1 MFRKPSILFTFVLS
15 LFLLIGSEALNA
27 QTGSDAK
34 PATVADTASSSQ
46 GQEKLTSE
54 LSSAIS
60 PSSPPGALIGTA
72 TAFDLYW
79 VDVKAGTDSGSNISS
94 TINWGGVLP
103 TGASPTTCTLT
114 LSSPPPGPV
123 QVELDGASGASGPVT
138 MDSQNLVIN
147 KTAFADWF
155 PAGLSTT
162 YFSTAIF
169 WIDGQWF
176 SLSKDMTTAGGY
188 PVLQWS
194 PAALT
199 ITYQ

>member
-1 MFRKPSILFTFVLS
+1 MFTKIFVLLSLTFSILLS
-15 LFLLIGSEALNA
+15 SPSGHLKA
-27 QTGSDAK
+27 QTGTDA
-34 PATVADTASSSQ
+34 AQTNTTTAS
-46 GQEKLTSE
+46 EFTSKSIMKSGE
-54 LSSAIS
+54 LFSAIS

-72 TAFDLYW
+72 TAFTNYW
-79 VDVKAGTDSGSNISS
+79 VDVKAGTDSGPSISS
-94 TINWGGVLP
+94 KIYWGGLLP
-103 TGASPTTCTLT
+103 GGALPTTCTLA

-123 QVELDGASGASGPVT
+123 QVQLNGATNSTPVT

-147 KTAFADWF
+147 KASFPDWF
-155 PAGLSTT
+155 PAGLSTA
-162 YFSTAIF
+162 YFTDAYF

>member
-1 MFRKPSILFTFVLS
+1 MVSCLTVALFFS
-15 LFLLIGSEALNA
+15 FFSNNIKA
-27 QTGSDAK
+27 QTGTATPQASATTNEQKNSDY
-34 PATVADTASSSQ
+34 TTML
-46 GQEKLTSE
+46 GE
-54 LSSAIS
+54 LASAIS

-72 TAFDLYW
+72 TAFDLFW
-79 VDVKAGTDSGSNISS
+79 VDVKAGTSSGDSITSSIS
-94 TINWGGVLP
+94 WGGLLP
-103 TGASPTTCTLT
+103 SGATPTTCTLS

-123 QVELDGASGASGPVT
+123 QVELIGAGVATGVVT

-147 KTAFADWF
+147 KASFSDWF

-162 YFSTAIF
+162 YFFSAIF

-176 SLSKDMTTAGGY
+176 SLSDGIKTASGY
-188 PVLQWS
+188 PVLQWQ

>member
-1 MFRKPSILFTFVLS
+1 
-15 LFLLIGSEALNA
+15 
-27 QTGSDAK
+27 
-34 PATVADTASSSQ
+34 
-46 GQEKLTSE
+46 
-54 LSSAIS
+54 
-60 PSSPPGALIGTA
+60 
-72 TAFDLYW
+72 LYW
-79 VDVKAGTDSGSNISS
+79 VDVKAGTDSGPSIGSS
-94 TINWGGVLP
+94 IKWGGLLP
-103 TGASPTTCTLT
+103 SGAVPTTCTLT

-123 QVELDGASGASGPVT
+123 QVELSGTTDTGRVT
-138 MDSQNLVIN
+138 MDSQNLVID
-147 KTAFADWF
+147 KASFSAWF

-162 YFSTAIF
+162 YFSDATF

>member
-1 MFRKPSILFTFVLS
+1 MFTKIFVLFS
-15 LFLLIGSEALNA
+15 LTFSLLLSLPFGHLKA
-27 QTGSDAK
+27 QTGTDA
-34 PATVADTASSSQ
+34 AQTNTTLASEIRSKSTINS
-46 GQEKLTSE
+46 GE
-54 LSSAIS
+54 LFSAIS

-72 TAFDLYW
+72 TLFDLFW
-79 VDVKAGTDSGSNISS
+79 VDVKTGTSSGSSISS
-94 TINWGGVLP
+94 LVNWGGMLP
-103 TGASPTTCTLT
+103 SGATPATCTLS

-123 QVELDGASGASGPVT
+123 QVELTGSTASGAVT

-147 KTAFADWF
+147 KAAFPNWF
-155 PAGLSTT
+155 PVGLSTT

-188 PVLQWS
+188 PVLQWL